1 VHYEGLLQS
10 SGETFIKS
18 AEEGRG
24 TGEPAVVVAGRGSVF
39 SSFSLR
45 IFLFSFFLFSLSLF
59 LLFFSVVT
67 KSSPPSPKTSLLVKT
82 QNTDASLRATG
93 LNMAVMAMARG
104 EKARIW
110 IEDPR
115 KFGYGERGSFSFPA
129 VPPLAKLVY
138 DVELVAFEPPDD
150 SDSGADEGVEGGGE
164 SARKKNKE
172 RRERRPPRSAGSL
185 TYEERLEAATRRKLK
200 GNALLN
206 GTTGKKRDP
215 AAALSQYLFALSY
228 LDDDFLFQLEGP
240 HLEAASS
247 LARAARLNCAAARL
261 ALGDARG
268 AAADAGE
275 VLRERPRDAKA
286 LFRRG
291 RARRALG
298 DARGAVD
305 DLRKASR
312 EVEGRG
318 DPAVAR
324 ELAAAEAEA
333 GEAARAGDE
342 VMGRALARSV
352 GKGGLFSE
360 EEERKGKGEG
370 SPPPPPLA
378 AFDDGDGRVEDAP
391 RKTEARRGALPAP
404 FLVVVVAAVALAA
417 AAAVARWG
425 GGMMKRERGE

>member
-1 VHYEGLLQS
+1 
-10 SGETFIKS
+10 
-18 AEEGRG
+18 
-24 TGEPAVVVAGRGSVF
+24 
-39 SSFSLR
+39 
-45 IFLFSFFLFSLSLF
+45 
-59 LLFFSVVT
+59 
-67 KSSPPSPKTSLLVKT
+67 
-82 QNTDASLRATG
+82 
-93 LNMAVMAMARG
+93 MAVMAMARG

-138 DVELVAFEPPDD
+138 DVELVAFEPPED
-150 SDSGADEGVEGGGE
+150 SDSGPDEGVEGGGE

-318 DPAVAR
+318 GPGCG
-324 ELAAAEAEA
+324 EGA
-333 GEAARAGDE
+333 GRRGGGGGGGGEGRGRGNGPRTCE
-342 VMGRALARSV
+342 VGRKGRALF
-352 GKGGLFSE
+352 GGGGE
-360 EEERKGKGEG
+360 EGEG
-370 SPPPPPLA
+370 GGVSS
-378 AFDDGDGRVEDAP
+378 
-391 RKTEARRGALPAP
+391 
-404 FLVVVVAAVALAA
+404 AA
-417 AAAVARWG
+417 AARSL
-425 GGMMKRERGE
+425 

>member
-1 VHYEGLLQS
+1 
-10 SGETFIKS
+10 
-18 AEEGRG
+18 
-24 TGEPAVVVAGRGSVF
+24 
-39 SSFSLR
+39 
-45 IFLFSFFLFSLSLF
+45 
-59 LLFFSVVT
+59 
-67 KSSPPSPKTSLLVKT
+67 
-82 QNTDASLRATG
+82 
-93 LNMAVMAMARG
+93 MAVLAMARG

-110 IEDPR
+110 IEDPK

-138 DVELVAFEPPDD
+138 DVELVAFEPPEDD
-150 SDSGADEGVEGGGE
+150 RDSEDDDEGEGEEAEGTGGDDGE
-164 SARKKNKE
+164 SAKKKEKQRQKQKKE
-172 RRERRPPRSAGSL
+172 RRRLRSAGSL
-185 TYEERLEAATRRKLK
+185 TYEERLEAASRRKLK

-206 GTTGKKRDP
+206 GTGRGKGSSEATKNNNKKDP

-291 RARRALG
+291 KARRALG
-298 DARGAVD
+298 DARGAVE
-305 DLRKASR
+305 DLKRASL
-312 EVEGRG
+312 EPGGKG

-324 ELAAAEAEA
+324 ELAAAEAEVGA
-333 GEAARAGDE
+333 AARAGDD
-342 VMGRALARSV
+342 VMGRALAKSV

-360 EEERKGKGEG
+360 QEGGKRAD
-370 SPPPPPLA
+370 PPAPSAPAAPLA
-378 AFDDGDGRVEDAP
+378 AIDDGDGRGEAAP
-391 RKTEARRGALPAP
+391 GSAEQAKAGASLLPGGSH
-404 FLVVVVAAVALAA
+404 LLVAAVIVAVAVLAA
-417 AAAVARWG
+417 AAVTCWW
-425 GGMMKRERGE
+425 K